1 MPVTDADFAALAM
14 RVAALE
20 KASVDNTETITWVA
34 GTLGQMKATLDHHT
48 QRLYGIEAD
57 ISDLRAEVRGLK
69 SDLASQRADLPSIVA
84 TSLRSAMR
92 GKEA

>member
-1 MPVTDADFAALAM
+1 MPVTDADFVTLTM

-20 KASVDNTETITWVA
+20 KARVNNTETITWVA

-48 QRLYGIEAD
+48 QRLDGIEAD
-57 ISDLRAEVRGLK
+57 IADLRAEVRGLK
-69 SDLASQRADLPSIVA
+69 SDLASLRADLPGIVA

-92 GKEA
+92 DKEA